1 MVRLPDEIRLAKLFS
16 SWDGKVLG
24 LIHDDKLF
32 TEFSELNLSHVTQ
45 NCLFSKVDYTDPAV
59 HG

>member
-24 LIHDDKLF
+24 LILDDKLF
-32 TEFSELNLSHVTQ
+32 TEFSELNLSHVTHRIV
-45 NCLFSKVDYTDPAV
+45 CFPK
-59 HG
+59 